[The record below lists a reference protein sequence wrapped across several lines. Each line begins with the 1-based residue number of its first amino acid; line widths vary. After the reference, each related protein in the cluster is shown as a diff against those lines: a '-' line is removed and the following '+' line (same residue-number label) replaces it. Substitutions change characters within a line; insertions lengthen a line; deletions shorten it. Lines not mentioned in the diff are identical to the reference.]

1 MKVLRY
7 RKPVNVLIN
16 MRQLVL
22 QEVSVSEATSGID
35 FYSDLILPFRTQT
48 RYRIQ
53 TRVLVVPV
61 RNIFYIDG

>member
-1 MKVLRY
+1 
-7 RKPVNVLIN
+7 